1 MRHSSV
7 VLRGASLKLVGADVR
22 VEHPQIKQIAQIKI
36 CYLMIGM
43 TSAGLLLVSFTYRD
57 ETVRLI
63 SARVAEKRFVK
74 VYEDE
79 N

>member
-1 MRHSSV
+1 MH
-7 VLRGASLKLVGADVR
+7 ASLLKMHCKYSMTLAR
-22 VEHPQIKQIAQIKI
+22 
-36 CYLMIGM
+36 YLMIGM
-43 TSAGLLLVSFTYRD
+43 TSVVLVLVSFTFRY
-57 ETVRLI
+57 EAVRLI